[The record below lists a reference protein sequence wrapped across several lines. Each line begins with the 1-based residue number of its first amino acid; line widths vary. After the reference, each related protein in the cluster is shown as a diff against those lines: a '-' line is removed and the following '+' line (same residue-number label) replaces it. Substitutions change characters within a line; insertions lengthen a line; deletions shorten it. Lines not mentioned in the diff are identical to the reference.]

1 MPNLTLIANRQ
12 ESEMLKAFLD
22 SVAAIKND
30 VKINQLTLL
39 IERGN
44 IDGAIKL
51 LGLDPSAFEGMDE
64 ALRQA
69 YRTGG
74 FTGAVQIGGIP
85 TEDGEIPFRF
95 NMRSPAAEEWLRRE
109 SSRLITEMAE
119 GQAELV
125 REVLTVELENGV
137 NPRQAAL
144 SLVGRMDSTGKRTGG
159 MIGLTTQQ
167 AGWVASARD
176 ELENLDAHY
185 LTRSLRDKRLDPVVR
200 NAIESGEPLT
210 EKQINRAITRLQGRT
225 LKYRGDVIS
234 RTESIKALRAAQ
246 HESINQAAQKGELDP
261 QDVTREWDASGD
273 DRTRLGHLMM
283 EGQKRSH
290 GKPFDFPLSKSQA
303 MFPSDDSLGAP
314 AGELIQ
320 CRCRENTTIDFIGQL
335 KRVEGFR

>member
-85 TEDGEIPFRF
+85 TDDGEIPFRF

-109 SSRLITEMAE
+109 SSRLIVEMAE

-144 SLVGRMDSTGKRTGG
+144 SLVGRMDNTGKRTGG

-185 LTRSLRDKRLDPVVR
+185 FTRSLRDKRLDSVVR
-200 NAIESGEPLT
+200 SAIESGEPLT

-225 LKYRGDVIS
+225 LKYRGDVIA
-234 RTESIKALRAAQ
+234 RTESIKALSASQ
-246 HESINQAAQKGELDP
+246 DESINQAIIKGEVDNE
-261 QDVTREWDASGD
+261 DVDGEWDSTGND
-273 DRTRLGHLMM
+273 GHTRDSHLMM
-283 EGQKRSH
+283 EGQKRKH
-290 GKPFDFPLSKSQA
+290 GKPFDFPFGGQA
-303 MFPSDDSLGAP
+303 NFPRDDSLGAP
-314 AGELIQ
+314 ASEIIQ
-320 CRCRENTTIDFIGQL
+320 CRCRKNTTIDFIGQL